1 MSNLVLGSGSFL
13 GNSFLKFLENR
24 QEKVFGASSYHI
36 ENSDNILITDY
47 SFEAIE
53 NIIYK
58 IKPRFIFDFKSPIV
72 SSDKESYANKTIEQF
87 VEPTKNIVNCLKNIK
102 SFNSHVTL
110 ISSNLLNNKKY
121 SEHPYVKIKSEQERL
136 YLGLN
141 NKFLKKNI
149 LRIPAVIGIGDLN
162 FNRLLP
168 FIMGNY
174 LLNKEIQLNSNKETV
189 REYITIHQLFE
200 LLILRSETFEF
211 SYSYTNNQIVDQISS
226 ILKEKGLEKLKLNWN
241 NKVNNNEINK
251 SQSMDVS
258 FKNNLENVVEW
269 YLENSDYVKKSFLN
283 FNF

>member
-1 MSNLVLGSGSFL
+1 M
-13 GNSFLKFLENR
+13 
-24 QEKVFGASSYHI
+24 Y
-36 ENSDNILITDY
+36 
-47 SFEAIE
+47 
-53 NIIYK
+53 
-58 IKPRFIFDFKSPIV
+58 
-72 SSDKESYANKTIEQF
+72 KTIEQF
-87 VEPTKNIVNCLKNIK
+87 IEPTKNIVHCLKNLK
-102 SFNSHVTL
+102 GFNSHVTL

-200 LLILRSETFEF
+200 LLILRSEIFEF

-258 FKNNLENVVEW
+258 FKNNLENIVEW

>member
-1 MSNLVLGSGSFL
+1 
-13 GNSFLKFLENR
+13 
-24 QEKVFGASSYHI
+24 
-36 ENSDNILITDY
+36 
-47 SFEAIE
+47 
-53 NIIYK
+53 
-58 IKPRFIFDFKSPIV
+58 
-72 SSDKESYANKTIEQF
+72 
-87 VEPTKNIVNCLKNIK
+87 
-102 SFNSHVTL
+102 
-110 ISSNLLNNKKY
+110 
-121 SEHPYVKIKSEQERL
+121 
-136 YLGLN
+136 
-141 NKFLKKNI
+141 
-149 LRIPAVIGIGDLN
+149 
-162 FNRLLP
+162 
-168 FIMGNY
+168 MGNY